1 MCGRPRPGTAP
12 LIARTDP
19 RVEDQTWS
27 GLMAV
32 TVRRLTTEPSVWRGA
47 ASRRGVAG
55 SHDDTATDP
64 SQRVLIIDDHAPFR
78 AAARKLLERRGF
90 TVVAEADGATAGFE
104 AAQAFG
110 PDAVVLDINLP
121 DGNGIDVCRALRH
134 ASPALVVLLISADT
148 ANGRWAKECGAAAF
162 LPKDRLASADLVALL
177 RGDAD
182 EDLAGRATA

>member
-1 MCGRPRPGTAP
+1 MSSQP
-12 LIARTDP
+12 
-19 RVEDQTWS
+19 
-27 GLMAV
+27 
-32 TVRRLTTEPSVWRGA
+32 
-47 ASRRGVAG
+47 
-55 SHDDTATDP
+55 
-64 SQRVLIIDDHAPFR
+64 QRVLIIDDHAPFR
-78 AAARKLLERRGF
+78 AAARELLERRGF

-148 ANGRWAKECGAAAF
+148 ANGRWAKDCRAAAF

-177 RGDAD
+177 RGDFRQLASGPPGQLFHVLERRRQRGQRLDPPRHVRQRYLFRGLSD
-182 EDLAGRATA
+182 ERTPRARYG